1 MTIIPDDLAEEL
13 RDFLTGHAL
22 SPQLHARDAE
32 ALLNRL
38 EGCMDAAERASIA
51 PSIVAT
57 AVCATRDCVYY
68 ADHEGGC
75 QARDGSPRTKVDP
88 LAEAFPDE
96 APRDLA
102 RLIMAKTGVMPA
114 VVEKMDDDVP
124 VCSHSALRFSMR
136 DRDGE
141 IATRYLDLRE
151 YHQREGVKHALRAA
165 IRIVNLDHCGPPIV
179 GGR

>member
-51 PSIVAT
+51 TLEIAKRLKI
-57 AVCATRDCVYY
+57 A
-68 ADHEGGC
+68 
-75 QARDGSPRTKVDP
+75 DP
-88 LAEAFPDE
+88 LAEEFPDE

-102 RLIMAKTGVMPA
+102 RLIMAKTGVVPA

-124 VCSHSALRFSMR
+124 VCSHSALRFSLR